1 MAGTLYM
8 PAMQGAF
15 GDWTY
20 YSALVTL
27 DDVVERVG
35 YASLLTE
42 NTSLGEQIQR
52 RLDDRSRAS
61 DIADYL
67 VRNQDR
73 FFNSL
78 VVGVLGG
85 QPEWHP
91 FSLSSQVAEH
101 ELGDVT
107 ERDQDLVGYLQLS
120 GDETLFALDGQHRL
134 AGIRQAL
141 AQQPELGREKLSLIF
156 VPHLDTP
163 AGKIRTRSLFIS
175 LNKKAVP
182 VNRKDIII
190 LDEVDIAA
198 IISRRLVDSHPNFN
212 SGVVD
217 VTRFGNAIPSS
228 SSFWTTIGTFY
239 DVNNIIIRRF
249 VEGRDEDELED
260 AGKVRLSEARLAFY
274 QAGVIDF
281 YDRLARMEPLLSTV
295 FGEDVERKETAL
307 RQARTAENPRLLS
320 RPVGLKIFVNAAAEL
335 REGRT
340 VAQAFNELRRV
351 PLSLDRLP
359 FNDIIWDAARA
370 RMTVAGQS
378 LANRLLLYMLG
389 LANFDERLRQSYAD
403 HLGVEPETVR
413 PPRRLPAI
421 RAR

>member
-1 MAGTLYM
+1 MAGKLFM
-8 PAMQGAF
+8 PAMQGTF
-15 GDWTY
+15 GDWNY

-27 DDVVERVG
+27 DDIVERVG

-42 NTSLGEQIQR
+42 NSSLGEQIQR

-67 VRNQDR
+67 IRNQDR

-120 GDETLFALDGQHRL
+120 GEETLFALDGQHRL

-141 AQQPELGREKLSLIF
+141 AEQPDLGQEKLSLIF

-198 IISRRLVDSHPNFN
+198 IITRRLVDSHPHFN
-212 SGVVD
+212 GGVID

-228 SSFWTTIGTFY
+228 SPFWTTIGTFY
-239 DVNNIIIRRF
+239 DVNDVIIRRF
-249 VEGRDEDELED
+249 VEGRDEGELED
-260 AGKVRLSEARLAFY
+260 AGKVRLSEDRLVFY
-274 QAGVIDF
+274 QAGVLDF

-295 FGEDVERKETAL
+295 FGEDVEQKATAL
-307 RQARTAENPRLLS
+307 RHARTAENPRLLS

-340 VAQAFNELRRV
+340 VAQTFKELRRV
-351 PLSLDRLP
+351 PLSLDRPP
-359 FNDIIWDAARA
+359 FNDIIWDADRA
-370 RMTVAGQS
+370 RMVVSGQS
-378 LANRLLLYMLG
+378 LSSRLLLYMLG
-389 LANFDERLRQSYAD
+389 LTNFGERLRQSYAD

-413 PPRRLPAI
+413 PPRRLPAV

>member
-1 MAGTLYM
+1 MAGTLFI
-8 PAMQGAF
+8 PAMQGTF

-20 YSALVTL
+20 YSALVSL
-27 DDVVERVG
+27 DDIVERVG

-42 NTSLGEQIQR
+42 NSSLGEQIQR

-67 VRNQDR
+67 IRNQDR

-91 FSLSSQVAEH
+91 FSLSSQVDDH

-120 GDETLFALDGQHRL
+120 GEETLFALDGQHRL

-141 AQQPELGREKLSLIF
+141 AEQPALGREKLPLIF

-198 IISRRLVDSHPNFN
+198 IVTRRLVDAHPSFN
-212 SGVVD
+212 TGVID
-217 VTRFGNAIPSS
+217 VNRFGNAIPSS
-228 SSFWTTIGTFY
+228 SPFWTTIGTFY
-239 DVNNIIIRRF
+239 DVNNVIIRRF
-249 VEGRDEDELED
+249 VEGRDEDELVD
-260 AGKVRLSEARLAFY
+260 AGKVRLSEDRLAFY
-274 QAGVIDF
+274 QAGVVDF
-281 YDRLARMEPLLSTV
+281 YNRLARLEPLLSTV
-295 FGEDVERKETAL
+295 FSEDLQAKATAL
-307 RQARTAENPRLLS
+307 RGARTTETPRLLS
-320 RPVGLKIFVNAAAEL
+320 RPIGLKILVNAAAEL

-340 VAQAFNELRRV
+340 VAQTFNELRRV
-351 PLSLDRLP
+351 PLSLDRAP
-359 FNDIIWDAARA
+359 FNDIIWDADRA
-370 RMTVAGQS
+370 RMIVAGQS
-378 LANRLLLYMLG
+378 LSSRLLLYMLG
-389 LANFDERLRQSYAD
+389 LTNFDERLRKSYAD
-403 HLGVEPETVR
+403 HLGVEPEAVR
-413 PPRRLPAI
+413 PPRRLPAS
-421 RAR
+421 RSR